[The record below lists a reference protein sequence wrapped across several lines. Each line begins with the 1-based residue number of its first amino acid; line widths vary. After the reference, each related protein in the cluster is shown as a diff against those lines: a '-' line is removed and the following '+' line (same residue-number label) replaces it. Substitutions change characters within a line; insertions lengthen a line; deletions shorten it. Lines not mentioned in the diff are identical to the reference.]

1 MQVLTQKLG
10 RSKAALQET
19 LLRLSRSNL
28 QKAGQVGNIIFVF
41 ILVFVLVEIRMIRIR
56 SECTAYNVSHPP
68 TTAGNISLVYF

>member
-28 QKAGQVGNIIFVF
+28 QKAGQVGNIIFVL
-41 ILVFVLVEIRMIRIR
+41 ILVFVEIRMIRIR
-56 SECTAYNVSHPP
+56 SECIA
-68 TTAGNISLVYF
+68 

>member
-1 MQVLTQKLG
+1 MIKQTNKKLNQVLTQKLG

-41 ILVFVLVEIRMIRIR
+41 ILVFVLV
-56 SECTAYNVSHPP
+56 
-68 TTAGNISLVYF
+68 FF